1 LEQLG
6 QTAAIVVP
14 ALQMKSLNE
23 CTGRGVRIAV
33 VDSGVH
39 ASHPHV
45 GGIEEG
51 IGICDDGSF
60 DEDFLDRLGH
70 GTAVTAVIH
79 EKAPDAAIVAIKV
92 FWGSL
97 STSVATLVQGI
108 DEAIARNASV
118 INLSLGTSNAAHREL
133 LQNAVERTP
142 THAAVIVAAVETGVA
157 WLPGSIDGVIPV
169 TLDWTCPRD
178 RYRLVMHDGRLSIA
192 ASGYAREI
200 PGVPP
205 ERNLKGLSFAVA
217 NATGFVARAREAAGS
232 DHLSDVWNALRR
244 GLNGVVAG

>member
-1 LEQLG
+1 VFL
-6 QTAAIVVP
+6 
-14 ALQMKSLNE
+14 SE

-33 VDSGVH
+33 VDTGVH
-39 ASHPHV
+39 AGHPHV
-45 GGIEEG
+45 GGVEQGVG
-51 IGICDDGSF
+51 IRDDGAL
-60 DEDFLDRLGH
+60 DEDFLDRMGH
-70 GTAVTAVIH
+70 GTAVAAVIH
-79 EKAPDAAIVAIKV
+79 EKAPDAAIIAIKV
-92 FWGSL
+92 FWRSL
-97 STSVATLVQGI
+97 STSVAALVRGI

-118 INLSLGTSNAAHREL
+118 INLSLGTSNTAHRVR
-133 LQNAVERTP
+133 LQNAVRQTP
-142 THAAVIVAAVETGVA
+142 KRAAVMVAAVETGVE
-157 WLPGSIDGVIPV
+157 WLPGSLDGVIPV

-232 DHLSDVWNALRR
+232 DHLSDVWDALGR